1 MRRTAWLSIVL
12 VVGLLGGCEKP
23 GANMNAKPAPSGGAM
38 FPIPGHDGH
47 VAVMVEP
54 VDLPRGARGKTR
66 ASTIVASFYQGDG
79 KTAFEPTPTEVSV
92 KIGVAEVSP
101 SVTLA
106 PSPGKAVLTSRFASP
121 QGDYPEGLQG
131 VVSAKINGLLIEVP
145 ISAR

>member
-1 MRRTAWLSIVL
+1 MRNRPRQVGPCFRSPAMMATWPSWSNLSTSRE
-12 VVGLLGGCEKP
+12 GRE
-23 GANMNAKPAPSGGAM
+23 
-38 FPIPGHDGH
+38 
-47 VAVMVEP
+47 
-54 VDLPRGARGKTR
+54 ARR